1 MAVAAPDQQ
10 GQGVKVPIDVLLEDC
25 PGDADET
32 RLQYVLLAIQQRV
45 PDPEL
50 VSVVISADFVGSVQD
65 RTHDPREQAG
75 YDVERL
81 FGVVGA
87 KTITSESSLE
97 ATILIPWESFNN
109 LPEAV
114 LYRLSAHEAL
124 HAALHQRDET
134 LILLRLRLGLD
145 VASAAGLWAELAGAA
160 IDEYRIERALD
171 DQELILEPTH
181 CSYIPQTLVAMQQQM
196 GDAVRRH
203 LPGSSI
209 EPVYHAV
216 MGAFHRTNLL
226 FAYAAAEELATD
238 GKIAPE
244 IPPEDHRRL
253 IWDCYD
259 QFRDTLA
266 RIPPASTATDVAE
279 LMAVGED
286 LALVLYEWLHHIG
299 FDMYD
304 RDGVGKWFE
313 ITRPAFLV
321 EG

>member
-1 MAVAAPDQQ
+1 MAVAAVDDR
-10 GQGVKVPIDVLLEDC
+10 GEGVEVPMRVLLEDC

-32 RLQYVLLAIQQRV
+32 RLQYVLVAIQERV

-50 VSVVISADFVGSVQD
+50 VNIVISGDFVGSVQD
-65 RTHDPREQAG
+65 RSHDRREQAG

-81 FGVVGA
+81 FGTVGA
-87 KTITSESSLE
+87 KTITSETSLE
-97 ATILIPWESFNN
+97 ATILFPWEAFNG

-134 LILLRLRLGLD
+134 LATLRLRLGLD
-145 VASAAGLWAELAGAA
+145 VSSAAGLWAELAGVA

-171 DQELILEPTH
+171 DQELISEPTY
-181 CSYIPQTLVAMQQQM
+181 CSSIPQTLVVMQQQM
-196 GDAVRRH
+196 GDAVRRQ
-203 LPGSSI
+203 LPGTSI
-209 EPVYHAV
+209 EPVYDAV
-216 MGAFHRTNLL
+216 MGAFHRSSLL

-238 GKIAPE
+238 GKIAPQ
-244 IPPEDHRRL
+244 IPPQDRGRL
-253 IWDCYD
+253 IGGCYD
-259 QFRDTLA
+259 EFRDTLA
-266 RIPPASTATDVAE
+266 RIAPASTATDATE

-286 LALVLYEWLHHIG
+286 LALVLYTWLHHIG

-304 RDGVGKWFE
+304 RDGVGKWFQVMS
-313 ITRPAFLV
+313 PAFMV

>member
-1 MAVAAPDQQ
+1 MAVAAVDHS
-10 GQGVKVPIDVLLEDC
+10 GEEVEVPMDVLLEDC
-25 PGDADET
+25 PGDAEET

-50 VSVVISADFVGSVQD
+50 VNVVISGDFVLSVQD
-65 RTHDPREQAG
+65 RSHDRREQAG

-81 FGVVGA
+81 FGTVGA
-87 KTITSESSLE
+87 KTITSEESLE
-97 ATILIPWESFNN
+97 ATILIPWEAFNS

-134 LILLRLRLGLD
+134 LITLRLRLGLD
-145 VASAAGLWAELAGAA
+145 VSSAAGLWAELAGAA

-171 DQELILEPTH
+171 DQELILEPTYW
-181 CSYIPQTLVAMQQQM
+181 SSIPQTLVAMQQQM
-196 GDAVRRH
+196 GDAVRGR
-203 LPGSSI
+203 LPGTSI
-209 EPVYHAV
+209 EPVYDAV

-238 GKIAPE
+238 GKIAPQ
-244 IPPEDHRRL
+244 IPPQDQRRL
-253 IWDCYD
+253 IGGCYD
-259 QFRDTLA
+259 EFRDTLA
-266 RIPPASTATDVAE
+266 RVAPTSTPADATELVAI
-279 LMAVGED
+279 GED
-286 LALVLYEWLHHIG
+286 LALVLYEWLHHNG

-313 ITRPAFLV
+313 VMRPAFMV

>member
-1 MAVAAPDQQ
+1 M
-10 GQGVKVPIDVLLEDC
+10 DVLLEDC
-25 PGDADET
+25 PGDADES
-32 RLQYVLLAIQQRV
+32 RLQYVLVAIKERV

-50 VSVVISADFVGSVQD
+50 VKVVISGDFVGSVQD
-65 RTHDPREQAG
+65 RSYDPREQAG

-81 FGVVGA
+81 FGTVGA
-87 KTITSESSLE
+87 KTITSETSLE
-97 ATILIPWESFNN
+97 ATIIFPWEAFNS

-134 LILLRLRLGLD
+134 LITLRLRLGLD
-145 VASAAGLWAELAGAA
+145 VSSAAGLWAELAGAA

-171 DQELILEPTH
+171 DQELILEPTR
-181 CSYIPQTLVAMQQQM
+181 CSSIPQTLVAMQKQM

-203 LPGSSI
+203 LPGTSI
-209 EPVYHAV
+209 EPVCNAV
-216 MGAFHRTNLL
+216 MEAFHRTSLL

-238 GKIAPE
+238 GKIAPQ
-244 IPPEDHRRL
+244 IPPQDQRRV
-253 IWDCYD
+253 IGGFYD
-259 QFRDTLA
+259 ELRDTLA
-266 RIPPASTATDVAE
+266 RIAPASTATDATE

-304 RDGVGKWFE
+304 RDGVGKWFQVMS
-313 ITRPAFLV
+313 PAFMV
-321 EG
+321 ED